1 MSEIS
6 MVFWDEFEAK
16 HGNRLEK
23 EFENLTYHLFCYEYN
38 NGKGIH
44 RYHNQKALETDPIKY
59 NDECIGFQTK
69 VYDTPLSKNKG
80 ELKKCIK
87 KANEVYPKLTTIVFY
102 IYKEFGQSS
111 NENQNKPDYIKE
123 IEDYGRE
130 RCIKVIWK
138 VRSELERML
147 QEPENI
153 LLYYIF
159 FKGDF
164 NGIQTLESFIKKSEN
179 KFRPDLKNN
188 YLKIDTIHDELI
200 KKIRD
205 NRITVISGKQTI
217 GKTRLSIEVAKQLSD
232 EDNAHVIII
241 NYPDYNLIVNLKKI
255 IRPDEK
261 YLIIFDNYTHNF
273 PDLHHIINELWNY
286 GKDIN
291 NIKFIF
297 TLKNQYS
304 TILKEELNE
313 FGVEDFPLDT
323 ISDNEMRIIIKK
335 SSIDYGLTLT
345 HTTTNGI
352 IDRSKGN
359 VGICLMALRLIKEE
373 SFNSI
378 ETYEDIY
385 KSYFDNL
392 KLNRL
397 SRKSKQILGILSFFE
412 SIDLKNTNLI
422 NKINETFGYNLLE
435 ELHLIEEF
443 SNDEIID
450 WNYNSI
456 YFSDSILSTYIFY
469 LTFVNEELLSL
480 HDLIINFIEKY
491 NYILINRI
499 YDVFS
504 IFGKN
509 SIENLKITQLNPIK
523 NELEGNNL
531 DLFYIIFYIIYVDE
545 ITAYLIDWIESFE
558 EDSKFNRDDFK
569 IPDKFRHLSRMNKLT
584 LLSRLFYTEN
594 QIYGLKLTV
603 ELILKRQTLTGNIL
617 YSLKENYSYKLS
629 SIENDFNM
637 QNNFLDF
644 IESDFDADRQV
655 IVDNIYLFLLSENRF
670 FSLKHAQNRQTTKPY
685 ESEILEI
692 EIPYSKSWMNL
703 RCRLLRNLFKLYEE
717 YPIKVGDIFEDYTS
731 NIYKD
736 FNLIYENEEE
746 IVFNFLNKLDYKK
759 YKANKIAYIYLKEMD
774 ENNVDLKNNY
784 DFIDEDIIESISTYS
799 NILNPLSYPEYSEI
813 VESINVNLKKNNYD
827 YKYAFNLMKDI
838 KTREEGCNVY
848 CDHVFFTLLGLD
860 FNMFVE
866 AYKYYMQIDFGLI
879 TSYGFLSRLVDYENE
894 NLDCYNLINCFNYS
908 EQNDVNSDYFQYLPE
923 NCVNETIFN
932 HFIDFIKKSPSNINF
947 SSMERYL
954 KFDKIFQE
962 LINTE
967 ESNIIQYIIK
977 TTLPNITEKT
987 QINIHQFCEDN
998 LKYFEDNM
1006 ELLERFYLKNIS
1018 IKNYDHDFTE
1028 LKILCENNN
1037 EFLFK
1042 YFDCRLKY
1050 NDEFFKEHEKI
1061 TFIWGLN
1068 YEFEEIEN
1076 LINKIN
1082 DNYDYIEHEP
1092 VNLLFANINQ
1102 KEKRFIEYYIKNNA
1116 NNDKYMR
1123 VIFKIIKFNY
1133 STEEYLEFLE
1143 EFLIINDNL
1152 GTFKLLM
1159 APYFLRDLYY
1169 EKTFLE
1175 NQIKFFEQ
1183 IKERISQMDDSLKY
1197 IKHKLYLN
1205 DKIEEVQEKMRKKY
1219 YL

>member
-1 MSEIS
+1 

-23 EFENLTYHLFCYEYN
+23 EFEDLTYHLFCYEYN
-38 NGKGIH
+38 NGNGIH
-44 RYHNQKALETDPIKY
+44 RYHNQKALETDPIQY
-59 NDECIGFQTK
+59 NDKCIGFQTK
-69 VYDTPLSKNKG
+69 VFSTPLSENKS

-87 KANEVYPKLTTIVFY
+87 KAKEVYPKLTTIVFY

-111 NENQNKPDYIKE
+111 NKNQNKPDYIQE
-123 IEDYGRE
+123 IEDYGCE
-130 RCIKVIWK
+130 RGLEVIWK
-138 VRSELERML
+138 VRSQLERML

-159 FKGDF
+159 FKEDF

-200 KKIRD
+200 KKIKN

-217 GKTRLSIEVAKQLSD
+217 GKTRVSIEVAKQLSD
-232 EDNAHVIII
+232 EDNVNVIII
-241 NYPDYNLIVNLKKI
+241 NYPDYNLIINLKKI
-255 IRPDEK
+255 IRPDKK
-261 YLIIFDNYTHNF
+261 YLIIFDNYTYNY
-273 PDLHHIINELWNY
+273 PDLYHIINELWNY

-297 TLKNQYS
+297 TLKNQYLS
-304 TILKEELNE
+304 ILKEELNE
-313 FGVEDFPLDT
+313 FGVEEFPLDT
-323 ISDNEMRIIIKK
+323 ISDNEMRKIIKK
-335 SSIDYGLTLT
+335 RLKDYGLTIT
-345 HTTTNGI
+345 QMATNGI
-352 IDRSKGN
+352 IDMSKGN
-359 VGICLMALRLIKEE
+359 IGICLMAMRLIKEE

-378 ETYEDIY
+378 ETFEDIY
-385 KSYFDNL
+385 KLYFDNL

-412 SIDLKNTNLI
+412 SIDLKNTSLINRINEVFGCNLI
-422 NKINETFGYNLLE
+422 E
-435 ELHLIEEF
+435 ELELIEEF

-456 YFSDSILSTYIFY
+456 YFSDSILSTYVFY
-469 LTFVNEELLSL
+469 LTFINEDLLSL
-480 HDLIINFIEKY
+480 YDLIINFIEEY
-491 NYILINRI
+491 NYILTNRI
-499 YDVFS
+499 YDVLS

-509 SIENLKITQLNPIK
+509 SIENLKTTQLNPVK
-523 NELEGNNL
+523 NELKGNNL

-545 ITAYLIDWIESFE
+545 ITAYLLEGIESFE
-558 EDSKFNRDDFK
+558 DDSKFNRADFK

-603 ELILKRQTLTGNIL
+603 ELILKRQMLTGNIL

-637 QNNFLDF
+637 QNSFLDF
-644 IESDFDADRQV
+644 IESDFDVDRQV

-670 FSLKHAQNRQTTKPY
+670 FSLRHTQNRQTTKHY

-703 RCRLLRNLFKLYEE
+703 RIRLLRNLFKLYDKF
-717 YPIKVGDIFEDYTS
+717 PIKVEDVFEEYTH

-759 YKANKIAYIYLKEMD
+759 YKANKLAYIYLKEMD
-774 ENNVDLKNNY
+774 ENNVDLKYKY
-784 DFIDEDIIESISTYS
+784 DFIDWDIIENISAYS
-799 NILNPLSYPEYSEI
+799 NILDHLSYPEFSET
-813 VESINVNLKKNNYD
+813 VDSIKKFLKKNNYD

-838 KTREEGCNVY
+838 KTREERCNVY
-848 CDHVFFTLLGLD
+848 CDHLLFALLD
-860 FNMFVE
+860 LDYNVFVE
-866 AYKYYMQIDFGLI
+866 AYKYYMQNDFGLM
-879 TSYGFLSRLVDYENE
+879 TSYGFLNRLVDYENE
-894 NLDCYNLINCFNYS
+894 NLDCYNLINSFNYT
-908 EQNDVNSDYFQYLPE
+908 EQNSVNFVYFQHLPE

-932 HFIDFIKKSPSNINF
+932 HFIDFIKISPSNVNF
-947 SSMERYL
+947 YFMERYL
-954 KFDKIFQE
+954 KFDKIFNE
-962 LINTE
+962 LINTD

-977 TTLPNITEKT
+977 TILPNITEET
-987 QINIHQFCEDN
+987 QINLHHFCEGN
-998 LKYFEDNM
+998 IKYFEDNI

-1018 IKNYDHDFTE
+1018 IENYDYDFRE
-1028 LKILCENNN
+1028 LKVLCENNN

-1050 NDEFFKEHEKI
+1050 NDEFFKEHKKI
-1061 TFIWGLN
+1061 TFIWDLN

-1082 DNYDYIEHEP
+1082 DNYGYIEHEP
-1092 VNLLFANINQ
+1092 VNLLFSNVNQ

-1143 EFLIINDNL
+1143 KFLIINDDL
-1152 GTFKLLM
+1152 ETFKLLLE
-1159 APYFLRDLYY
+1159 PYFLRSLYN
-1169 EKTFLE
+1169 EKAFLE
-1175 NQIKFFEQ
+1175 NQINFFEQ
-1183 IKERISQMDDSLKY
+1183 IKEMISQMDTSLKY
-1197 IKHKLYLN
+1197 LKHKMYLN
-1205 DKIEEVQEKMRKKY
+1205 DKIGEVQEKMRKKDY
-1219 YL
+1219 F

>member
-1 MSEIS
+1 MIN
-6 MVFWDEFEAK
+6 WDEFEAK

-23 EFENLTYHLFCYEYN
+23 AFEDLTYHLFCYEFN

-44 RYHNQKALETDPIKY
+44 RYHNQKAIETDPIKY
-59 NDECIGFQTK
+59 NDGCIGFQTK
-69 VYDTPLSKNKG
+69 VFDTPLYENKSK
-80 ELKKCIK
+80 LKKSIK
-87 KANEVYPKLTTIVFY
+87 KAKEVYPKLTTLVFY

-111 NENQNKPDYIKE
+111 NKNQDKPDYIQE
-123 IEDYGRE
+123 IEDYGCE
-130 RCIKVIWK
+130 IGIEVIWK

-159 FKGDF
+159 FNGDF
-164 NGIQTLESFIKKSEN
+164 NGIQTIDSFIKKSEN

-188 YLKIDTIHDELI
+188 YSKIDIIHDELI
-200 KKIRD
+200 KKIKN
-205 NRITVISGKQTI
+205 NRITAISGKQTI
-217 GKTRLSIEVAKQLSD
+217 GKTRLSIEVAKQLSN
-232 EDNAHVIII
+232 EDNVHVIII
-241 NYPDYNLIVNLKKI
+241 NYPDQNLIVNLKKI

-261 YLIIFDNYTHNF
+261 YLIIFDNYTHNY

-286 GKDIN
+286 GKNIN

-323 ISDNEMRIIIKK
+323 ISDNEMRKIIKK
-335 SSIDYGLTLT
+335 SSIDYGLTLN
-345 HTTTNGI
+345 HTDTNGI
-352 IDRSKGN
+352 INRSKGN
-359 VGICLMALRLIKEE
+359 VGICLMAMRLIKEK

-422 NKINETFGYNLLE
+422 NNINETFGYNLLE
-435 ELHLIEEF
+435 ELELIEEF

-469 LTFVNEELLSL
+469 LTFINEELLSL
-480 HDLIINFIEKY
+480 NDLIINFIEEY
-491 NYILINRI
+491 YYILTNRI
-499 YDVFS
+499 YDVLS
-504 IFGKN
+504 IFGKH
-509 SIENLKITQLNPIK
+509 SIENLKITQLNHAK

-531 DLFYIIFYIIYVDE
+531 DLFYIIFYIIYADE
-545 ITAYLIDWIESFE
+545 ITAYLMEWIESFE
-558 EDSKFNRDDFK
+558 ENSNFNRVDFK
-569 IPDKFRHLSRMNKLT
+569 VPDKFRHITRTNKLT

-594 QIYGLKLTV
+594 QLYGLKLTV
-603 ELILKRQTLTGNIL
+603 ELILKRQILTENIL

-655 IVDNIYLFLLSENRF
+655 IVDNIYLFLLSQNRF
-670 FSLKHAQNRQTTKPY
+670 FSLRHTQNRQTINLH

-692 EIPYSKSWMNL
+692 QIPYSKSWMNL
-703 RCRLLRNLFKLYEE
+703 RIRLLQNLFKLYDK
-717 YPIKVGDIFEDYTS
+717 YPIKVEDIFEEYVH

-736 FNLIYENEEE
+736 FNSIYENEEE
-746 IVFNFLNKLDYKK
+746 LVYNFLNRLNYKK
-759 YKANKIAYIYLKEMD
+759 YKANKIAYLYLKEMD
-774 ENNVDLKNNY
+774 ENNIDLKNNY
-784 DFIDEDIIESISTYS
+784 NFIDKIIIENIFAYS
-799 NILNPLSYPEYSEI
+799 NVLDPLSYSGYSET
-813 VESINVNLKKNNYD
+813 VGSITENLKKNNYD
-827 YKYAFNLMKDI
+827 YKQAFNLMKDI
-838 KTREEGCNVY
+838 KTREKTCRIY
-848 CDHVFFTLLGLD
+848 CDHLFFALLD
-860 FNMFVE
+860 FDYNIFVE
-866 AYKYYMQIDFGLI
+866 AYKYYMQNDFGLM
-879 TSYGFLSRLVDYENE
+879 TSHTFLSRLVDYENG
-894 NLDCYNLINCFNYS
+894 NLDCYNLINSFDYS
-908 EQNDVNSDYFQYLPE
+908 EQNGVNFVYFQYLPE

-932 HFIDFIKKSPSNINF
+932 HFIDFIKISSSNVNLYAID
-947 SSMERYL
+947 RYL
-954 KFDKIFQE
+954 KFDRIFKE
-962 LINTE
+962 LINAE
-967 ESNIIQYIIK
+967 ESNIVQHIIK
-977 TTLPNITEKT
+977 TILPNITKEI
-987 QINIHQFCEDN
+987 QIDIYDFCKGNI
-998 LKYFEDNM
+998 KYFDDNM

-1018 IKNYDHDFTE
+1018 IENYDYDFSE
-1028 LKILCENNN
+1028 LKLLCENNN

-1050 NDEFFKEHEKI
+1050 NDEFYKDNKKI
-1061 TFIWGLN
+1061 TFIWDLN
-1068 YEFEEIEN
+1068 YNFEEIEN

-1082 DNYDYIEHEP
+1082 DYYYIESDA
-1092 VNLLFANINQ
+1092 VNLLFSNVNQ
-1102 KEKRFIEYYIKNNA
+1102 KEKRFIEYYIKNNVY
-1116 NNDKYMR
+1116 NDKYMR
-1123 VIFKIIKFNY
+1123 VIFEIIKFNY

-1143 EFLIINDNL
+1143 EFLIINDDIEI
-1152 GTFKLLM
+1152 FKLLM
-1159 APYFLRDLYY
+1159 APYFLRALYN
-1169 EKTFLE
+1169 EKAFLE

-1183 IKERISQMDDSLKY
+1183 IKERITQIDTSLKY
-1197 IKHKLYLN
+1197 LKHELYLN
-1205 DKIEEVQEKMRKKY
+1205 NKIDEVQEKLRTKDY
-1219 YL
+1219 F